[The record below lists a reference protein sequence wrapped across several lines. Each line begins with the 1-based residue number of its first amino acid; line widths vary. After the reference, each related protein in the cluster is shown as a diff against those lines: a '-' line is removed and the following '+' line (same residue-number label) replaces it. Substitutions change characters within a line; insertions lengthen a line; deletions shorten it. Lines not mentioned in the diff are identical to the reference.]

1 MTPKAQA
8 YLFDTVVVT
17 NHALFSPVLLWPL
30 ASASFAGGRFQ
41 ALVLIMAKSGREKT
55 PGVKKTI
62 SKDAQREERLK
73 KSESKAEKLKSEKK
87 KTEACRK
94 ESHKK
99 DSGKSKKS
107 PKHEEKRSSQKDVK
121 KGGKTEEK
129 SAKDKK
135 KQKVT
140 ENTKEKTVEKKEA
153 KKKQAKEIPEE
164 KTKEKK
170 TKETSKTYAAE
181 KHGNAKD
188 LKNTSPENEAQT
200 RPSALK
206 QEGSHEEPK
215 RRRVSFKGAPT
226 TVDYKDASKP
236 SELALVA
243 APNHFRTPSP
253 KRPLKSPSV
262 AGSEISLD
270 NVQAWKKEAA
280 RLGVS
285 LETYMEDLSRNQL
298 ERTVE
303 EHMKSLMKEKGENEK
318 DENESESPEVEV
330 DDIPL
335 LSDTSSETSMG
346 SPSES
351 ESANQSKD
359 ETIEA
364 QGKSADDAEEEP
376 EEASEEA
383 DLKGE
388 EEEEDEEE
396 EFEQDLEQQ
405 LDLVMQE
412 KDEKE
417 AAKEDDLVMQEKVG
431 EEAAKEDEGNAKGNN
446 KEGEKVVGKDALPM
460 VIASQAAMQANKYG
474 EFANANSTLTSKA
487 FACTKYTKTKLRSTH
502 EFPTF
507 CQPQVTNYGLL

>member
-1 MTPKAQA
+1 MSCIQA
-8 YLFDTVVVT
+8 SSCVVT

-41 ALVLIMAKSGREKT
+41 ALVLIMAKSGKEKT

-87 KTEACRK
+87 KAEACRK

-99 DSGKSKKS
+99 DSGKNKKS

-121 KGGKTEEK
+121 KGGKIEEK

-140 ENTKEKTVEKKEA
+140 ENTKEKSVEKKEA

-170 TKETSKTYAAE
+170 TKETSKTCAAE

-206 QEGSHEEPK
+206 QKGSHEEPK

-236 SELALVA
+236 SEMALVA

-253 KRPLKSPSV
+253 KRTLQSPSV

-285 LETYMEDLSRNQL
+285 LETYMEDLSRTQF

-303 EHMKSLMKEKGENEK
+303 EHMKSLMKEKGGEKEK
-318 DENESESPEVEV
+318 DENESESREVEV

-364 QGKSADDAEEEP
+364 HGKSADDAQEEP
-376 EEASEEA
+376 EEASEE
-383 DLKGE
+383 GE

-396 EFEQDLEQQ
+396 EFEQDLEEQ

-412 KDEKE
+412 KDGKE
-417 AAKEDDLVMQEKVG
+417 AAKEDALVMQEKDG
-431 EEAAKEDEGNAKGNN
+431 EEVAKEDEGNAEGNN

-460 VIASQAAMQANKYG
+460 VVASQAAMQANKYG

-507 CQPQVTNYGLL
+507 CQPQVTMDFFE

>member
-1 MTPKAQA
+1 MSCIQA
-8 YLFDTVVVT
+8 SSCVVT
-17 NHALFSPVLLWPL
+17 NHAQFSPVLLWPL
-30 ASASFAGGRFQ
+30 ASAGFAGGRFQ
-41 ALVLIMAKSGREKT
+41 ALVLIMAKSGKEKT

-62 SKDAQREERLK
+62 SKDGQREERLK

-87 KTEACRK
+87 KSEACKK

-99 DSGKSKKS
+99 DSVKNKKS

-121 KGGKTEEK
+121 KGGKIEEK
-129 SAKDKK
+129 SARDKK

-188 LKNTSPENEAQT
+188 LKNTSPESEAQT

-206 QEGSHEEPK
+206 QKGSHEEPK

-226 TVDYKDASKP
+226 TVDYKNASKP
-236 SELALVA
+236 SEMALVA
-243 APNHFRTPSP
+243 APNPLRTPSP
-253 KRPLKSPSV
+253 KRPLTSPSV
-262 AGSEISLD
+262 ASSEISLD
-270 NVQAWKKEAA
+270 NVQAWKKEAS

-285 LETYMEDLSRNQL
+285 LETYMEDLSRKQF

-396 EFEQDLEQQ
+396 EFEQDLEEQ

-412 KDEKE
+412 KDGKE
-417 AAKEDDLVMQEKVG
+417 AAKEDE
-431 EEAAKEDEGNAKGNN
+431 EDEGNAKGIN

-460 VIASQAAMQANKYG
+460 VIASQAAMQADKYG
-474 EFANANSTLTSKA
+474 EFANANSTLTSSIP
-487 FACTKYTKTKLRSTH
+487 KLNLDRLMSS
-502 EFPTF
+502 
-507 CQPQVTNYGLL
+507 QLSANLK